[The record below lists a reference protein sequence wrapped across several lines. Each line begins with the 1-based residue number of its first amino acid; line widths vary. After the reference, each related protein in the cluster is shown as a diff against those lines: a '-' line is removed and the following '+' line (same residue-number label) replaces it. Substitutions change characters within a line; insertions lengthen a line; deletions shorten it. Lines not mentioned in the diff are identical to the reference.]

1 MDEKTWNEKGR
12 VIYNSIRELFVTE
25 ETPDEVPKREYYHY
39 TSLDVL
45 FSILEGDAFWISN
58 VRFSNDLMEEK
69 MLSGLQNMRDDYI
82 ICLSDH
88 GDRLSQWRGYC
99 HDGGAAIEFKMR
111 KVLEYSILN
120 ADYDSSKK
128 YEIYENT
135 PFPVIYAEC
144 QENENYT
151 QIIQAQL
158 DESSC
163 VCMDDIVPF
172 VKNAKFH
179 EERESRMVFVN
190 SNGNLSQ
197 CIRFRKLNNG
207 IKVPYMV
214 VKHGNIGKMSGS
226 RVINMEDY
234 NEERLQQL
242 VYSGEDI
249 WIEEGAN
256 QEKVFYD
263 INDIVNEFAKKNP
276 GLPRIEVF
284 CKGHLP
290 IRSITVA
297 PTYDRERVAEQI
309 KRFCMSKY
317 WLRNVE
323 VRQSEI
329 PYIPM
334 G

>member
-1 MDEKTWNEKGR
+1 
-12 VIYNSIRELFVTE
+12 
-25 ETPDEVPKREYYHY
+25 
-39 TSLDVL
+39 
-45 FSILEGDAFWISN
+45 
-58 VRFSNDLMEEK
+58 
-69 MLSGLQNMRDDYI
+69 
-82 ICLSDH
+82 
-88 GDRLSQWRGYC
+88 
-99 HDGGAAIEFKMR
+99 
-111 KVLEYSILN
+111 
-120 ADYDSSKK
+120 
-128 YEIYENT
+128 
-135 PFPVIYAEC
+135 
-144 QENENYT
+144 
-151 QIIQAQL
+151 
-158 DESSC
+158 
-163 VCMDDIVPF
+163 
-172 VKNAKFH
+172 
-179 EERESRMVFVN
+179 
-190 SNGNLSQ
+190 
-197 CIRFRKLNNG
+197 
-207 IKVPYMV
+207 MV

-226 RVINMEDY
+226 RVINKEDY